1 MALYDQAKFM
11 LSANDPGQFPHDQ
24 GNEVAFAGRSNAG
37 KSSAI
42 NAILGRR
49 ALARTSKSPGQTRLV
64 NFFELTAGERLVD
77 LPGYGFAKV
86 PVAMREHWGELIQ
99 KYFDGRESLRGVV
112 LIVDARRGLT
122 DMDRQLIG
130 WIETAPRAVHVL
142 LTKEDKL
149 NRSEA
154 RDALRAAQAE
164 LEGRASVQLFSAHS
178 GSGMDAARVRLREL
192 LGFWKK
198 NTPAA

>member
-11 LSANDPGQFPHDQ
+11 LSANDPRQFPSDQ

-86 PVAMREHWGELIQ
+86 PVAMREHWGDLIQ
-99 KYFDGRESLRGVV
+99 TYFDGRESLRGVV

-122 DMDRQLIG
+122 DMDRQLIA
-130 WIETAPRAVHVL
+130 WIESAPRAVHVL

-164 LEGRASVQLFSAHS
+164 LEGRATVQLFSAHS
-178 GSGMDAARVRLREL
+178 GSGMEAARGRLREL

>member
-1 MALYDQAKFM
+1 MALYPQANFM
-11 LSANDPGQFPHDQ
+11 LSANDPRQFPVDH
-24 GNEVAFAGRSNAG
+24 GSEVAFAGRSNAG

-42 NAILGRR
+42 NTILGRR
-49 ALARTSKSPGQTRLV
+49 SLARTSKAPGQTRLI
-64 NFFELTAGERLVD
+64 NFFELTPTERLVD

-86 PVAMREHWGELIQ
+86 PVAMREHWGDLIQ
-99 KYFDGRESLRGVV
+99 KYFVGRASLLGVV

-149 NRSEA
+149 KRNEA
-154 RDALRAAQAE
+154 RLALAAASKE
-164 LEGRASVQLFSAHS
+164 LDGRATVQLFSAHT
-178 GSGMDAARVRLREL
+178 GSGLETARARLRQL
-192 LGFWKK
+192 LGG
-198 NTPAA
+198 A

>member
-1 MALYDQAKFM
+1 MALYPQAKFM
-11 LSANDPGQFPHDQ
+11 LSANDPQQFPNDH

-42 NAILGRR
+42 NAILGRK
-49 ALARTSKSPGQTRLV
+49 ALARTSKAPGQTRLV
-64 NFFELTAGERLVD
+64 NFFELTASERLVD

-99 KYFDGRESLRGVV
+99 KYFEGRESLRGVV

-149 NRSEA
+149 NRNEA
-154 RDALRAAQAE
+154 RDALRAVQEE
-164 LEGRASVQLFSAHS
+164 LEGRVTVQLFSAHS
-178 GSGMDAARVRLREL
+178 GSGMDAARGRLREL

>member
-11 LSANDPGQFPHDQ
+11 LSANDPRQFPSDH

-42 NAILGRR
+42 NAVLGRR
-49 ALARTSKSPGQTRLV
+49 SLARTSKAPGQTRLL
-64 NFFELTAGERLVD
+64 NFFELNDGERLVD
-77 LPGYGFAKV
+77 LPGYGFARV
-86 PVAMREHWGELIQ
+86 PLAMREHWGDLIQ
-99 KYFDGRESLRGVV
+99 TYFDGRKSLRGVV
-112 LIVDARRGLT
+112 LIVDARRGLA

-130 WIETAPRAVHVL
+130 WIETAPRAIHVL

-154 RDALRAAQAE
+154 RA
-164 LEGRASVQLFSAHS
+164 V
-178 GSGMDAARVRLREL
+178 
-192 LGFWKK
+192 
-198 NTPAA
+198 